1 MFKMKDS
8 EAHENS
14 KMNFEQRE
22 ALLLLEEILGDGDKA
37 KLNTDIRALLAWL
50 FDVTSVLKGLL
61 DHGKNDSAF
70 RDLIFTRDFA
80 FQILDGFPSKL
91 RRKLRKCEGE
101 GQVLF

>member
-37 KLNTDIRALLAWL
+37 KLNTDIRK
-50 FDVTSVLKGLL
+50 SPL
-61 DHGKNDSAF
+61 DEGSAPGSQDPCISKKN
-70 RDLIFTRDFA
+70 
-80 FQILDGFPSKL
+80 
-91 RRKLRKCEGE
+91 E
-101 GQVLF
+101 